1 MKNLMKKFNLSW
13 SSILIPALGL
23 LLLGGGGCVSS
34 IEEDPK
40 LDQELPSEKIAEIV
54 PEEVQKSLGQ
64 LREGTNL
71 IMGLIQESPLFIE
84 YLEAG
89 TNLEFEGQH
98 QILLT
103 EIFNPESELNQN
115 LKVKSKLETGKLNPV
130 FNYAKMEFEKILGDD
145 LRLYWPYFELYD
157 SLDKNSITL
166 TFNPLLD
173 EDQNEGFRLIK
184 ENENWVLKDTVI
196 VDDEYAFKNPVIIVD
211 QAELLEEN
219 QPNSRKY
226 LNADRTNSSLIP
238 NCCSLTPLDG
248 SRNVNKIY
256 VNHIRL
262 SENFRGLFG
271 GDNKIIFNLSDE
283 NVSTTTPNSKNTTPV
298 YISRYQGRRKVWVAK
313 KTLIDP
319 DWSHEQISKFIV
331 VETDD
336 SDRSTEFKITG
347 TVKIASKLKVDKN
360 GVAVELGPEASI
372 GAEWTIKRD
381 NEIRKFEYNRRQFFF
396 ENWQNAES
404 RGIHSWDKSA
414 IRSQEYRRGTLFYTF
429 GVVSYNYP
437 N

>member
-1 MKNLMKKFNLSW
+1 MENPSDELSK
-13 SSILIPALGL
+13 SL
-23 LLLGGGGCVSS
+23 
-34 IEEDPK
+34 
-40 LDQELPSEKIAEIV
+40 EKI
-54 PEEVQKSLGQ
+54 KSGTSLILGIIG
-64 LREGTNL
+64 ENP
-71 IMGLIQESPLFIE
+71 SFIE

-89 TNLEFEGQH
+89 TNLQFEGQH
-98 QILLT
+98 QILFT

-115 LKVKSKLETGKLNPV
+115 YKIKSKLQSGKLNPV
-130 FNYAKMEFEKILGDD
+130 FNLKKVEFEKILGDD
-145 LRLYWPYFELYD
+145 LRLYWPYFEVYD

-166 TFNPLLD
+166 TFNPLFD
-173 EDQNEGFRLIK
+173 EEQNEGYRMIK
-184 ENENWVLKDTVI
+184 ENSIWVLKDTVVVNDDYAFENPVLI
-196 VDDEYAFKNPVIIVD
+196 VDLAD
-211 QAELLEEN
+211 LLEED

-226 LNADRTNSSLIP
+226 INIDRSNSSLIP

-248 SRNVNKIY
+248 SRDVNQIY

-262 SENFRGLFG
+262 SANFRGLFG

-313 KTLIDP
+313 KRLIDP
-319 DWSHEQISKFIV
+319 NWSHEQISKFIV

-336 SDRSTEFKITG
+336 SKKSTEFKISG

-360 GVAVELGPEASI
+360 GVAIELGPEASI

-381 NEIRKFEYNRRQFFF
+381 NEVRKFEANRRQFFF

-404 RGIHSWDKSA
+404 RGIHSWDKNA
-414 IRSQEYRRGTLFYTF
+414 IRSQEYQRGTLFYTF